1 MSERPEP
8 KSLATESDDREDVVD
23 LWIAAQLLIERRF
36 YRAVGKTSGPRMRL
50 VTLVELDA
58 LTQLSDEGETLKDI
72 ATTLGVD
79 LTVARAAVRNLVR
92 RSLLL
97 RERGSDGQRLVR
109 RAASVRHSHR
119 AHPRAPGRAHD
130 GCAREAQSPPP
141 TGAARPD
148 EVWHAEELGPH
159 DRSGELLPARHRGR
173 GQTTVISFPT

>member
-8 KSLATESDDREDVVD
+8 KSLATESDDREDVVE

-58 LTQLSDEGETLKDI
+58 LTQLSDEGETLEDI

-79 LTVARAAVRNLVR
+79 LTVARTAVRNLVR

-97 RERGSDGQRLVR
+97 RERGSVWTK
-109 RAASVRHSHR
+109 ASQARCLSQTLSSSSS
-119 AHPRAPGRAHD
+119 ASPRPG
-130 GCAREAQSPPP
+130 S
-141 TGAARPD
+141 
-148 EVWHAEELGPH
+148 
-159 DRSGELLPARHRGR
+159 
-173 GQTTVISFPT
+173 